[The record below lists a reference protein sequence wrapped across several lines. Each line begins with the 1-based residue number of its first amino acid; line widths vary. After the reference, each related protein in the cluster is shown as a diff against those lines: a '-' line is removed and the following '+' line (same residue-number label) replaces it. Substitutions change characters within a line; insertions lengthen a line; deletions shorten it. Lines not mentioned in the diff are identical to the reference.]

1 MVLFRKFFVKIK
13 ILFSIRIRIM
23 ILLWISIPDL
33 RSIHRRYP
41 PNYLSNTMV
50 PTARIHVR
58 IVRQPD
64 RHSDT
69 QIDKQVHRR
78 KFLLLVLSSQT
89 YKTWSFVYKWKYCKV
104 LTSEFWNCHILN
116 LLSWTSTHT
125 ELVKLRNAW

>member
-1 MVLFRKFFVKIK
+1 
-13 ILFSIRIRIM
+13 M

-41 PNYLSNTMV
+41 PNYLSNTIV

-69 QIDKQVHRR
+69 QTDRR
-78 KFLLLVLSSQT
+78 TDGNLFCLFYRLRHTKHEVLYTNESIAR
-89 YKTWSFVYKWKYCKV
+89 V
-104 LTSEFWNCHILN
+104 LTSEF
-116 LLSWTSTHT
+116 
-125 ELVKLRNAW
+125 